1 MTLDELDAL
10 HAAATAGE
18 WQRAPASGRILADGW
33 PVPMSD
39 PANTAA
45 IVALKNNWPAISARL
60 RAAEAEVA
68 RLREQTEQRAVLRWF
83 LDGDDHTHE
92 DDCGAR
98 GQHDRDVCR
107 SVMCV
112 DFGCE
117 GPHCTCDATEMRDRA
132 RAALG
137 EP

>member
-45 IVALKNNWPAISARL
+45 IVALKNNWPAFSARL
-60 RAAEAEVA
+60 RAAEAEVE
-68 RLREQTEQRAVLRWF
+68 RLRAALFPIATGRFASTREACDLAEDALGSAAVAEWNAV
-83 LDGDDHTHE
+83 E
-92 DDCGAR
+92 N
-98 GQHDRDVCR
+98 
-107 SVMCV
+107 
-112 DFGCE
+112 
-117 GPHCTCDATEMRDRA
+117 A

-137 EP
+137 KP

>member
-18 WQRAPASGRILADGW
+18 WRRAPSSGRILADGW
-33 PVPMSD
+33 PVPSD
-39 PANTAA
+39 SANTAA

-60 RAAEAEVA
+60 RAAEAEVE
-68 RLREQTEQRAVLRWF
+68 RLRAALFPIATGRFASVSEACDIAEAALGAEAVAVWNAA
-83 LDGDDHTHE
+83 E
-92 DDCGAR
+92 N
-98 GQHDRDVCR
+98 
-107 SVMCV
+107 
-112 DFGCE
+112 
-117 GPHCTCDATEMRDRA
+117 A

>member
-18 WQRAPASGRILADGW
+18 WQRAPGSGRILADGW

-45 IVALKNNWPAISARL
+45 IVALKNNWHAFSARL
-60 RAAEAEVA
+60 RAAEAAVE
-68 RLREQTEQRAVLRWF
+68 RLRGALFPIATRRFASVSEACDLAEAGLGAEAVAVWNAA
-83 LDGDDHTHE
+83 E
-92 DDCGAR
+92 N
-98 GQHDRDVCR
+98 
-107 SVMCV
+107 
-112 DFGCE
+112 
-117 GPHCTCDATEMRDRA
+117 A